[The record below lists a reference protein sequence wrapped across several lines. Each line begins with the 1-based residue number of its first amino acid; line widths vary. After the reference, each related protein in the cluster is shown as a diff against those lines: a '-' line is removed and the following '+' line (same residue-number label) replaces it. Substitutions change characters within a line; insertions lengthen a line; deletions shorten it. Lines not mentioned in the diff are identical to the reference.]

1 MRRAIDPETQRIANM
16 RRRAAAL
23 ERHAAARD
31 PLTGKSKLAVAA
43 GRLGGR
49 KTADR
54 LGCPSAWGLR
64 MALRQHYGVE
74 ESPSLVDPVEGN
86 NILDSVTL
94 RGAKCI

>member
-31 PLTGKSKLAVAA
+31 PLTGKSMLAVAA

-54 LGCPSAWGLR
+54 MGCPSAWGLR
-64 MALRQHYGVE
+64 MALRRHHGI
-74 ESPSLVDPVEGN
+74 PL
-86 NILDSVTL
+86 TL
-94 RGAKCI
+94 EASHD

>member
-1 MRRAIDPETQRIANM
+1 MAKASDPETARIANL

-31 PLTGKSKLAVAA
+31 PLTGKSTIAVDA

-54 LGCPSAWGLR
+54 MGCPSAWGLR
-64 MALRQHYGVE
+64 LALRRWHGVGLPHSGGGDDE
-74 ESPSLVDPVEGN
+74 NE
-86 NILDSVTL
+86 
-94 RGAKCI
+94 

>member
-31 PLTGKSKLAVAA
+31 PLTGKSTLAVEA

-64 MALRQHYGVE
+64 MALRRHYGVPFTPE
-74 ESPSLVDPVEGN
+74 ASQ
-86 NILDSVTL
+86 
-94 RGAKCI
+94 